1 LVYLNKFI
9 IFATHLKNMFKG
21 LTTITILKTLALAA
35 LAFVGF
41 LILAMIFTSWFTRH
55 GEKVKVPNV
64 VGMSA
69 EKGFTVLDDQNLELV
84 IIDSVYKEDLKPMTI
99 VEQDPVPDMN
109 VKPGRYIYVVIN
121 TGVKPKVKMP
131 LLTNGSANLAL
142 VLIKNSG
149 LKLGRIDS
157 VSSSFGSGL
166 VIRQKFKGKDIP
178 ANTMIEKGSII
189 DISVSKSIS
198 RVDSSAVNNADGVND
213 GSDDETL

>member
-1 LVYLNKFI
+1 
-9 IFATHLKNMFKG
+9 MFKG
-21 LTTITILKTLALAA
+21 LTLQTIIKTLVLAA
-35 LAFVGF
+35 LAFIAF
-41 LILAMIFTSWFTRH
+41 LIIAMVFTGWFTRH
-55 GEKVKVPNV
+55 GESVKVPNV

-69 EKGFTVLDDQNLELV
+69 EKGFSVLDDQGLEQI

-157 VSSSFGSGL
+157 VNSSFGSGL
-166 VIRQKFKGKDIP
+166 VIRQKYKGKDIP
-178 ANTMIEKGSII
+178 ANTLIEKGSII
-189 DISVSKSIS
+189 DISVSKQIS
-198 RVDSSAVNNADGVND
+198 RADSSAIDNSQDVTG

>member
-1 LVYLNKFI
+1 
-9 IFATHLKNMFKG
+9 MFKG
-21 LTTITILKTLALAA
+21 LTFQTIIKTLVLAA
-35 LAFVGF
+35 LAFVAF
-41 LILAMIFTSWFTRH
+41 LILAMVFTGWFTRH
-55 GEKVKVPNV
+55 GESVKVPNV

-69 EKGFTVLDDQNLELV
+69 EKGFTVLDDQNLELI

-166 VIRQKFKGKDIP
+166 VIRQKYKGKDIP
-178 ANTMIEKGSII
+178 ANTLIEKGSII
-189 DISVSKSIS
+189 DISVSKRIS
-198 RVDSSAVNNADGVND
+198 RVDSTAVNNSEGVNE
-213 GSDDETL
+213 GGDDETL